1 MKIDEQ
7 HLLPEHLAFYRR
19 RWFWGV
25 VFFIHFIIN
34 LILFHTLFSEASTM
48 YEYYKILLSML
59 GAVSFGILIKIFF
72 IGTEYY
78 LHLFTSTIYT
88 FVFLFFVYKTFAH
101 KIVSVLYPI
110 CILINSVIS
119 SIILSL
125 FLLL

>member
-1 MKIDEQ
+1 
-7 HLLPEHLAFYRR
+7 
-19 RWFWGV
+19 
-25 VFFIHFIIN
+25 
-34 LILFHTLFSEASTM
+34 
-48 YEYYKILLSML
+48 ML